1 MEEKKTEII
10 QNEKE
15 GETKVSPLSLHNLYS
30 HLKISVKT
38 LDKII
43 VGLIIALAIIV
54 VYAILNRGFTVEFDC
69 QGGSSIEPIK
79 RMYGETIG
87 EVSTSREGYTF
98 DYWAS
103 DQACNNKWPSN
114 TEITNSIKLYAC
126 WIENK

>member
-10 QNEKE
+10 NDEKE

-30 HLKISVKT
+30 HLNISVKT

-43 VGLIIALAIIV
+43 IGLLITLVLIIVFAIS
-54 VYAILNRGFTVEFDC
+54 NRGFTIEFDC
-69 QGGSSIEPIK
+69 QGGTSIEPIK

-87 EVSTSREGYTF
+87 DVSTSREGYTF

-103 DQACNNKWPSN
+103 DQACNNKWSAD

-126 WIENK
+126 WIEN

>member
-1 MEEKKTEII
+1 MEEKNTKNINE
-10 QNEKE
+10 EKE

-30 HLKISVKT
+30 HIKISVKT

-43 VGLIIALAIIV
+43 IGLIIALAVIV
-54 VYAILNRGFTVEFDC
+54 IFAISNRGFTIEFDC
-69 QGGSSIEPIK
+69 QGGTSIEPIK

-87 EVSTSREGYTF
+87 DLSTSREGYTF

-103 DQACNNKWPSN
+103 DQACNNKWSN
-114 TEITNSIKLYAC
+114 DAEITNSIKLYAC